1 MYIVTDILL
10 NFRTTYVNRK
20 GEVVSDWK
28 SISYNYLRTW
38 FIVDF
43 FAALPFDLHALF
55 GEEVFK
61 KYFCNIIIIKINKI
75 ILKLSK
81 TILIIKLK

>member
-1 MYIVTDILL
+1 MKIANIDFFLFLSDILL

-28 SISYNYLRTW
+28 SISVNYLRTW

-55 GEEVFK
+55 GDEVIMKRTFAARAALI
-61 KYFCNIIIIKINKI
+61 FNSII
-75 ILKLSK
+75 
-81 TILIIKLK
+81 